1 MIALHTSDIELVIKK
16 HKVEI
21 DLFISEAKAN
31 LIALLKRKGLLKRE
45 KKYLQRI
52 IDNFDDIV
60 LSSPDGFKKWKED
73 IGKIPP
79 PPKLRKG
86 VMNLSERIIHALG
99 YKKLRTSFYP
109 KYFQLIGINSC
120 VYCNSQLTV
129 AIDSKSKGKN
139 VVKAKF
145 QVDHYI
151 PKSLYPFLSISLYN
165 LYPVCASCNNVKGG
179 KEVYFK
185 LYSSNINDTKK
196 SDFKFKLEDGCAAK
210 FSKKKDID
218 EIKITFIEP
227 TQSISFNDTFDIL
240 GIYNTQKDLVEELIH
255 KSEIYTKSYKDNL
268 IKSFPKIFS
277 NESVTNRIIIGNYSF
292 PNEIHNRPMSK
303 FVQDIAEDLGL
314 IPLNR

>member
-1 MIALHTSDIELVIKK
+1 MIALHTSSIELVIKK

-21 DLFISEAKAN
+21 DLFIREAKAN
-31 LIALLKRKGLLKRE
+31 LIVLSKRKGLLNAEKR
-45 KKYLQRI
+45 YLQSI
-52 IDNFDDIV
+52 IADFEDIV
-60 LSSPDGFKKWKED
+60 LSSPKELKNWKKN
-73 IGKIPP
+73 IGKIPK

-129 AIDSKSKGKN
+129 AIDSISKGKN

-179 KEVYFK
+179 KEIHFK
-185 LYSSNINDTKK
+185 LYSDDVNNTKK
-196 SDFKFKLEDGCAAK
+196 SDFKFKLEDGCVAK

-218 EIKITFIEP
+218 KIKITFVEP
-227 TQSISFNDTFDIL
+227 PQDISFNDTFDIL
-240 GIYNTQKDLVEELIH
+240 GIYNTQKDLVEELIY

-268 IKSFPKIFS
+268 IKSFPKIFR